1 MIVTSTSFTSPRAG
15 ALKLIDSRSVFLIRT
30 RAILRVGHTQVG
42 AIAVVAATRGSF
54 LMRRFKA
61 ALRSVH
67 TRRRSRS
74 SWRIGVSNYTAFR
87 ASTPC
92 SIHFWESEIR
102 LLRRK
107 IATWKNLLASRSTNR
122 IWRKRSEGLG
132 RRHPCLRGRRASR
145 LPDDRRRRGETP
157 GRPAAETA
165 APRSPVGSGYKFLE
179 RFDQIPRQGPDP
191 IENTLGNWFRR

>member
-132 RRHPCLRGRRASR
+132 RRHPCLRGRRGAR
-145 LPDDRRRRGETP
+145 PPGDRPKPRRTP
-157 GRPAAETA
+157 PAPPPRTG
-165 APRSPVGSGYKFLE
+165 APPFSFLE
-179 RFDQIPRQGPDP
+179 GAQNFSPHFPASPPQPRAHRKY
-191 IENTLGNWFRR
+191 TR

>member
-1 MIVTSTSFTSPRAG
+1 CH
-15 ALKLIDSRSVFLIRT
+15 T
-30 RAILRVGHTQVG
+30 RVCY
-42 AIAVVAATRGSF
+42 IAVVAATRGSF
-54 LMRRFKA
+54 LMRLFKA

-67 TRRRSRS
+67 TRRRSPS

-107 IATWKNLLASRSTNR
+107 IATWENLLASRSTNL

-132 RRHPCLRGRRASR
+132 RRHPCLRGRRACR
-145 LPDDRRRRGETP
+145 LQGDRRR
-157 GRPAAETA
+157 
-165 APRSPVGSGYKFLE
+165 
-179 RFDQIPRQGPDP
+179 PRQTP
-191 IENTLGNWFRR
+191 